1 MASLAHLDGNSASF
15 GAARLVKRLSV
26 DAGDLASFS
35 ALANL
40 EHEHS
45 LSRLIEHEIIPRLMM
60 VHAVE
65 PSGHSAAEI
74 DIGEVAEFAE
84 IVLSV
89 EADAVLAHIEAMLAR
104 GVAVETVMVDLL
116 APAARVLGEY
126 WVSDRCDFIEV
137 TMGLWRLQE
146 VVREIAARAPVERLL
161 AAGGRRALFA
171 SVPGDQHYFGAIV
184 MDEMF
189 RREGWITDRMN
200 GAEMSDLLKGVRGE
214 WFDLI
219 GLTVS
224 CDQHIECL
232 GSIIVALRNVSKNP
246 RVCVMVGGPV
256 ICNDPSLAAKVGA
269 DGTAADAKLA
279 LTVAL
284 DLVRARERQALVL
297 C

>member
-1 MASLAHLDGNSASF
+1 MATLAHFDGSYVSLGKA
-15 GAARLVKRLSV
+15 GIVKRSSV
-26 DAGDLASFS
+26 NALDLASFS

-45 LSRLIEHEIIPRLMM
+45 LSRLIENEIIPRLMIA
-60 VHAVE
+60 HAVDG
-65 PSGHSAAEI
+65 SGCAAAEF
-74 DIGEVAEFAE
+74 DIGEVVDFAD
-84 IVLSV
+84 IVLTV
-89 EADAVLAHIEAMLAR
+89 EADALLASVDAILAR
-104 GVAVETVMVDLL
+104 GVAVDTIMVDLL
-116 APAARVLGEY
+116 APAARLLGEY
-126 WVSDRCDFIEV
+126 WVSDRCDFIQV

-146 VVREIAARAPVERLL
+146 VVREIAARAPIERQL

-184 MDEMF
+184 MDEIF
-189 RREGWITDRMN
+189 RREGWITDRIN
-200 GAEMSDLLKGVRGE
+200 GAEMSDLLRSVRRD

-224 CDQHIECL
+224 CDQHVESL

-246 RVCVMVGGPV
+246 RVCIMVGGPV
-256 ICNDPSLAAKVGA
+256 ISQNPGLAAQVGA

-279 LTVAL
+279 LKVAL
-284 DLVRARERQALVL
+284 DLVFMREREDLVL